1 MKKKRKNKL
10 DRHKRRG
17 KKLISPMNQIPNL
30 NFTKWNDRLPDYLYA
45 ALLTAKLPQE
55 EYLKKFRQ
63 MVMYFSDSKEEYR
76 PEDLSLTTL
85 GRCDENYLFHSLN
98 QLIDSEE
105 IENILRPL
113 LLFKKLPAYSVWNN
127 IIASEANENDWDVLK
142 EAIGK
147 TLYHQSQE
155 ATDIRWFRLVY
166 QIGCEKLFFSPRTK
180 HIAEEILSY
189 PNKGDMRKVRP
200 SIRAAELNLSTLNED
215 NNKEW
220 RDYFWNTCLVETEH
234 EILVEKR
241 RPSYT
246 IDEELSERIELVW
259 KKVSDSFFDTLRTS
273 SVDAKHDASF
283 GLVLYSLRILTESLN
298 RNIGNYLIGRIVL
311 RSLVENYITL
321 AYLIKKDETELWKI
335 YRVHGTGQAKLVSL
349 KSETYESNPSFM
361 SFDDLK
367 RIANEDIH
375 EEFTDI
381 DLGNWAGLNL
391 RKMSIEGKTKKIYD
405 KYYDWT
411 SGYLHGNWGAIRD
424 SIYSTDF
431 NPLHKLMRVPS
442 PKLDFNDVIDDMM
455 EIMNLQ
461 LSLLSKLYELEE
473 LTI

>member
-10 DRHKRRG
+10 DRHKKEG

-30 NFTKWNDRLPDYLYA
+30 NFTKWTDRLPDYLYA
-45 ALLTAKLPQE
+45 ALLTAKLPQN

-76 PEDLSLTTL
+76 PKDLSLTTL
-85 GRCDENYLFHSLN
+85 GKCDENYLFHSLN

-105 IENILRPL
+105 IEKILRPL
-113 LLFKKLPAYSVWNN
+113 LLFEKIPAYSVWND
-127 IIASEANENDWDVLK
+127 IITCETNDNDWDVLK

-166 QIGCEKLFFSPRTK
+166 QIGCNKLFFLPGTE
-180 HIAEEILSY
+180 HVAEEIFSY

-200 SIRAAELNLSTLNED
+200 SIRAAELNLSALDDD

-220 RDYFWNTCLVETEH
+220 RDNFWNTCLFETEH

-241 RPSYT
+241 RPQYK
-246 IDEELSERIELVW
+246 IDEELSKRFKSIWNKLFQ
-259 KKVSDSFFDTLRTS
+259 SFYDTLKNS
-273 SVDAKHDASF
+273 SADAKHDASF
-283 GLVLYSLRILTESLN
+283 GFVMYSLRILTECVN
-298 RNIGNYLIGRIVL
+298 RNLGNYLIGRILL
-311 RSLVENYITL
+311 RSLVENYITF
-321 AYLIKKDETELWKI
+321 AYLVKMNKIELWEA
-335 YRVHGTGQAKLVSL
+335 YRIHGAGQAKLVSL
-349 KSETYESNPSFM
+349 KAEKYESDPSFI
-361 SFDDLK
+361 SFDDVNK
-367 RIANEDIH
+367 IANEDMS
-375 EEFTDI
+375 EEFVDI
-381 DLGNWAGLNL
+381 DVGHWAGVDL
-391 RKMSIEGKTKKIYD
+391 RKMSEKSDTKKIYD

-411 SGYLHGNWGAIRD
+411 SGHSHGNWAAVRD
-424 SIYSTDF
+424 SIYTTDF
-431 NPLHKLMRVPS
+431 NPLHRLMRVPS
-442 PKLDFNDVIDDMM
+442 PKLDFNDVIGDMM

-461 LSLLSKLYELEE
+461 LLLLSELYELED